1 MRIDLFREAR
11 LASCL
16 TQAQL
21 ASIVKVSENYISA
34 IERQRITPP
43 FTTADRIAKELDVP
57 VERIFNCYVRLSK
70 LPTFKDLMYL
80 YNTGYDI
87 GAYEVEEV

>member
-1 MRIDLFREAR
+1 MDLFLDER
-11 LASCL
+11 LRNRF
-16 TQAQL
+16 TQKQL
-21 ASIVKVSENYISA
+21 GEVIGKTQQYISA
-34 IERQRITPP
+34 IEKGKVVPP
-43 FTTADRIAKELDVP
+43 FREADRLARYMGVP

>member
-1 MRIDLFREAR
+1 MDLFLDERLRNRFTQKQLGEAIGK
-11 LASCL
+11 
-16 TQAQL
+16 TQQ
-21 ASIVKVSENYISA
+21 YISA
-34 IERQRITPP
+34 IEKGKVVPP
-43 FTTADRIAKELDVP
+43 FREADRLARYMGVP
-57 VERIFNCYVRLSK
+57 VERIFNYYVRLSK